1 MAGRHGPKRI
11 ITTRPPRTT
20 RSHTMRR
27 ALTTAAT
34 AATRTT
40 TRTTAIFS
48 PASQPTTTTTPHRP
62 RLPAAL
68 LQHPFF
74 LPPLFAPA
82 ARAAMSSTT
91 TPASSARDD
100 RGAVL
105 KRPVRIACVQLS
117 SGPDKAANLSRAR
130 ARVLSAA
137 RDGGAHVVVLPE
149 CFNSPYGT
157 AHFPAYAERLLPSP
171 PPADASPSYHALAA
185 AARDAGVYLV
195 AGSIPELALERDGDD
210 GAEVKR
216 YYNTALVFSPTGDL
230 LATHRKVHLF
240 DINIPGKITFRESD
254 VLSPG
259 SGVTLVDLPPYG
271 RVGVA
276 ICYDVRFPELAAV
289 ASRRGAFALVYPG
302 AFNLTTGPLHWELL
316 ARARAVDNQLYV
328 ALCSPA
334 RDLAEGAYH
343 AYGHSLVAGPMAD
356 VLVEAGE
363 GEETVY
369 ADLRPEDIES
379 ARSGIPLRTQR
390 RFDVYPDVSQGRVK
404 FTDPGADGR

>member
-1 MAGRHGPKRI
+1 
-11 ITTRPPRTT
+11 
-20 RSHTMRR
+20 MRR
-27 ALTTAAT
+27 ALTTAV
-34 AATRTT
+34 AAT
-40 TRTTAIFS
+40 TRTTARATIFS
-48 PASQPTTTTTPHRP
+48 PASKTTTTPHRP
-62 RLPAAL
+62 RLPATQGL
-68 LQHPFF
+68 F

-82 ARAAMSSTT
+82 TRVAMSSTAA
-91 TPASSARDD
+91 PAPAPSPSPSARDD

-117 SGPDKAANLSRAR
+117 SGADKAANLARAR

-137 RDGGAHVVVLPE
+137 REGAADVVVLPE

-157 AHFPAYAERLLPSP
+157 AHFPTYAEQLLPSP
-171 PPADASPSYHALAA
+171 PAPDASPSFHALAG

-195 AGSIPELALERDGDD
+195 AGSIPELALERDDEG
-210 GAEVKR
+210 GGGGEVKKR
-216 YYNTALVFSPTGDL
+216 YYNTALVFSPAGEL

-240 DINIPGKITFRESD
+240 DIDMPGKITFRESD

-259 SGVTLVDLPPYG
+259 SGVTVVDLPPYG

-302 AFNLTTGPLHWELL
+302 AFNLTTGPLHWALL

-334 RDLAEGAYH
+334 RDMAEGAYH

-390 RFDVYPDVSQGRVK
+390 RFDVYPDVSEGDVK
-404 FTDPGADGR
+404 FTGPGAAGE